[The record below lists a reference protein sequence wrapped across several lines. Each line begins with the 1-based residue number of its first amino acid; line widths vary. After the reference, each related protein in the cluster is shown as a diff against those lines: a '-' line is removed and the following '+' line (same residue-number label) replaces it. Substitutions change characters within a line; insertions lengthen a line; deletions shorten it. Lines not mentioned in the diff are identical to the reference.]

1 MYPEPN
7 VGVAGHSID
16 VEDMYDT
23 PADLERPPELEKH
36 ILGFK
41 ELTILPFGG
50 LSENGPYEF
59 QVGSMSSYYQDL
71 SSVRFKGKVKI
82 KKLSTNVEANL
93 GDSDDVATVN
103 LIGNSLFNNV
113 ECTVQGV
120 PVTDSSS
127 QTYHYKSMIVSI
139 MILYIFL
146 FVKFF

>member
-1 MYPEPN
+1 MQSN
-7 VGVAGHSID
+7 IGVAGLAID
-16 VEDMYDT
+16 EEDMNDT

-59 QVGSMSSYYQDL
+59 QVGSMSSYYPDL

-82 KKLSTNVEANL
+82 KKIVTNVEANL
-93 GDSDDVATVN
+93 GDADDVATVN
-103 LIGNSLFNNV
+103 MIGNSLFNNV

-127 QTYHYKSMIVSI
+127 QTYHYKLMIVST
-139 MILYIFL
+139 IL
-146 FVKFF
+146 

>member
-1 MYPEPN
+1 MQSN
-7 VGVAGHSID
+7 IGVAGLAID
-16 VEDMYDT
+16 EEDMNDT

-41 ELTILPFGG
+41 ELTILPYGG

-59 QVGSMSSYYQDL
+59 QVGSMSSYYPDL

-82 KKLSTNVEANL
+82 KKIVTNVEANL
-93 GDSDDVATVN
+93 GDADDVATVN
-103 LIGNSLFNNV
+103 MIGNSLFNNV

-127 QTYHYKSMIVSI
+127 QTYHYKSMIVST
-139 MILYIFL
+139 IL
-146 FVKFF
+146 

>member
-1 MYPEPN
+1 MYPESN
-7 VGVAGHSID
+7 VGVAGHAID
-16 VEDMYDT
+16 EEDMHDT

-41 ELTILPFGG
+41 ELTILPYGG

-59 QVGSMSSYYQDL
+59 PIGSMSSYYMDL
-71 SSVRFKGKVKI
+71 SSVRFKGKAKI
-82 KKLSTNVEANL
+82 KKISTNVEANL

-127 QTYHYKSMIVSI
+127 QTYHYKAMIASI
-139 MILYIFL
+139 IVWYIILIINFI
-146 FVKFF
+146 

>member
-1 MYPEPN
+1 MYPESN
-7 VGVAGHSID
+7 VGVAGHAID
-16 VEDMYDT
+16 EEDMHDT

-41 ELTILPFGG
+41 ELTILPYGG

-59 QVGSMSSYYQDL
+59 SIGSMSSYYMDL
-71 SSVRFKGKVKI
+71 SSVRFKGKAKI
-82 KKLSTNVEANL
+82 KKISTNVEANL

-127 QTYHYKSMIVSI
+127 QTYHYKAMIVSI
-139 MILYIFL
+139 IVWYIILIINFI
-146 FVKFF
+146 

>member
-1 MYPEPN
+1 MQSN
-7 VGVAGHSID
+7 IGVAGLAID
-16 VEDMYDT
+16 EEDMNDT

-71 SSVRFKGKVKI
+71 SSIRFKGKVKI
-82 KKLSTNVEANL
+82 KKIVTNVEANL
-93 GDSDDVATVN
+93 GDADDVATVN
-103 LIGNSLFNNV
+103 MIGNSLFNNV

-127 QTYHYKSMIVSI
+127 QTYHYKSMIVST
-139 MILYIFL
+139 IL
-146 FVKFF
+146 

>member
-1 MYPEPN
+1 MQSN
-7 VGVAGHSID
+7 IGVAGLAID
-16 VEDMYDT
+16 EEDMNDT

-59 QVGSMSSYYQDL
+59 QVGSMSSYYPDL

-82 KKLSTNVEANL
+82 KKIVTNVEANL
-93 GDSDDVATVN
+93 GDADDVATVN
-103 LIGNSLFNNV
+103 MIGNSLFNNV

-127 QTYHYKSMIVSI
+127 QTYHYKSMIVST
-139 MILYIFL
+139 IL
-146 FVKFF
+146 

>member
-1 MYPEPN
+1 MQSN
-7 VGVAGHSID
+7 IGVAGLAID
-16 VEDMYDT
+16 EEDMNDT

-50 LSENGPYEF
+50 LTENGPYEF
-59 QVGSMSSYYQDL
+59 QVGSMSSYYPDL

-82 KKLSTNVEANL
+82 KKIVTNVEANL
-93 GDSDDVATVN
+93 GDADDVATVN
-103 LIGNSLFNNV
+103 MIGNSLFNNV

-127 QTYHYKSMIVSI
+127 QTYHYKSMIVST
-139 MILYIFL
+139 IL
-146 FVKFF
+146 

>member
-1 MYPEPN
+1 MQSN
-7 VGVAGHSID
+7 IGVAGLAID
-16 VEDMYDT
+16 EEDMNDT

-41 ELTILPFGG
+41 ELTILPYGG

-71 SSVRFKGKVKI
+71 SSIRFKGKVKI
-82 KKLSTNVEANL
+82 KKIVTNVEANL
-93 GDSDDVATVN
+93 GDADDVATVN
-103 LIGNSLFNNV
+103 MIGNSLFNNV

-127 QTYHYKSMIVSI
+127 QTYHYKSMIVST
-139 MILYIFL
+139 IL
-146 FVKFF
+146 